1 MSYEKIKDYW
11 EKSTPMAFKE
21 EKWDYN
27 ERRKFRYELQD
38 YMHESIGFDQWKGKK
53 VCEIG
58 CGGGI
63 DLMEFGRNGA
73 NMYGIDLTQ
82 NGIDLTFET
91 SKQAGMCAVLA
102 QANVVDGLPFVEN
115 YFDCLYSYG
124 VLHHIPDIDK
134 TLIEIKRVMKPN
146 SQIIVMLYN
155 KDSLLY
161 AYSIQHLHKSTGL
174 SEDEL
179 TGMYSERNEG
189 CPYTKAYTKQ
199 EAIDLFSKYFKDV
212 EVKTYYN
219 VIDTPKQRKVKL
231 DNGGECEWGWHH
243 IVKAVK

>member
-1 MSYEKIKDYW
+1 MEQTDIKDYW
-11 EKSTPMAFKE
+11 EKCVPWGFKE
-21 EKWDYN
+21 NPIPYE
-27 ERRKFRYELQD
+27 ERRKKRYELQD
-38 YMHESIGFDQWKGKK
+38 YMHGAIGFDQWKGKK
-53 VCEIG
+53 VCEVG
-58 CGGGI
+58 CGAGI

-73 NMYGIDLTQ
+73 KMYGVDLTQ
-82 NGIDLTFET
+82 NGVDLTFAT
-91 SKQAGMCAVLA
+91 SKQAGMCTVLSKA
-102 QANVVDGLPFVEN
+102 SADKLPFVDN

-124 VLHHIPDIDK
+124 VLHHIPEVDK
-134 TLIEIKRVMKPN
+134 ALVEIKRVMKPN
-146 SQIIVMLYN
+146 GQIIAMLYN
-155 KDSLLY
+155 KDSILY
-161 AYSIQHLHKSTGL
+161 AYSIQHLHKATGL

-231 DNGGECEWGWHH
+231 GGDGECEWGWHH
-243 IVKAVK
+243 IVKARK